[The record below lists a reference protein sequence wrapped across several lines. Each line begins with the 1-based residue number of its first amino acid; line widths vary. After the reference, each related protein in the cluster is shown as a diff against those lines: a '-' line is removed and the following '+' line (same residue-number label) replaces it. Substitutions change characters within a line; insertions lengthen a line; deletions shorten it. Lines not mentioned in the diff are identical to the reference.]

1 MSEFENKTEGM
12 NESQPNA
19 ASDRTVQNAPEQT
32 NPQPSYQTSAY
43 SYGRYGSEPI
53 PEATRSGYYACP
65 SAGQGAQGYPSQ
77 PGQDYAAHPEQEAPR
92 QNPQPRNDWQGGYYT
107 NPAGPGAAPSSP
119 QKPPKKERRGL
130 RTFLTAGIAAVTTA
144 AVLLAALWGAGVFTR
159 EMPVRDPSS
168 SASGSLSEPSSSESE
183 KEAPAP
189 NAFEIQPTPDD
200 TSSASPD
207 GALTPA
213 QVAAKVKQ
221 SVVCIE
227 NFSDNAGQTLQGEGS
242 GIIFSVSGKE
252 GYIITN
258 AHVVEDA
265 ASLKVVMVDGSIY
278 DAYLIGS
285 DTNTDLAVIRAVVD
299 DQTLTPAEFGDASA
313 LQQGDYVLALGNPG
327 GMAFSNS
334 ATYGIVSAVNRQV
347 QTKNGYTMSCIQ
359 TDAAIN
365 PGNSG
370 GPLVNMY
377 GQVVG
382 INSSKIV
389 ASGYEGL
396 GFAISINEA
405 QPVISDLM
413 EYGYVKDRAYLGITY
428 QFIDESTSRMYGLPV
443 GVYIYSFTTDT
454 LSSAGC
460 KVGDIITHADG
471 EELISSS
478 VLINLLAEKK
488 PGDQMTFT
496 VYRAGD
502 RFTQSETL
510 EITVTLGE
518 YTPEEPSQY
527 IG

>member
-1 MSEFENKTEGM
+1 MSEFDTRNDMQNEN
-12 NESQPNA
+12 
-19 ASDRTVQNAPEQT
+19 VQNTPDVQNNQQSAAPET
-32 NPQPSYQTSAY
+32 PKPSYQSSAY
-43 SYGRYGSEPI
+43 SYGRFGSEPI
-53 PEATRSGYYACP
+53 PDATRSGYYTAP
-65 SAGQGAQGYPSQ
+65 QQSQPEQGYAQQPQQSYSQ
-77 PGQDYAAHPEQEAPR
+77 PQ
-92 QNPQPRNDWQGGYYT
+92 QNYSQPSGGYYT
-107 NPAGPGAAPSSP
+107 SPSGQSPAP

-144 AVLLAALWGAGVFTR
+144 AVLLSVLWGVGVFSR
-159 EMPVRDPSS
+159 QMPVEGSGTSSSMTESSS
-168 SASGSLSEPSSSESE
+168 SAQSSSESTGP
-183 KEAPAP
+183 APDAFTINPAP
-189 NAFEIQPTPDD
+189 ND
-200 TSSASPD
+200 TSTVNAD
-207 GALTPA
+207 GSMTPA
-213 QVAAKVKQ
+213 AVAAKVKS

-227 NFSDNAGQTLQGEGS
+227 NFSDTDGNTLAGEGS
-242 GIIFSVSGKE
+242 GIIFKTSGNE

-258 AHVVEDA
+258 AHVVADA
-265 ASLKVVMVDGSIY
+265 ASLKIVLVDGSTY
-278 DAYLIGS
+278 DAYLVGS

-334 ATYGIVSAVNRQV
+334 VTFGVVSAVNRQV

-370 GPLVNMY
+370 GALVNMR
-377 GQVVG
+377 GEVVG

-405 QPVISDLM
+405 LPIVSDLM

-428 QFIDESTSRMYGLPV
+428 QFIDETTARMYGLPT
-443 GVYIYSFTTDT
+443 GVYIARFTTDT
-454 LSSAGC
+454 VSSAGC

-471 EELISSS
+471 EELTSSS
-478 VLINLLAEKK
+478 VLIDLLSQKK
-488 PGDQMTFT
+488 PGDTMTFT
-496 VYRAGD
+496 VYRSAD
-502 RFTQSETL
+502 RSTGYSTFDV
-510 EITVTLGE
+510 TVTLGE
-518 YTPEEPSQY
+518 YTPSQSQM